1 MYVRKWV
8 SIKYWYVHKEGG
20 VEVSGAVWNMSI
32 NLSFFMEDW
41 IQMND
46 TMAIIYSK
54 MQILAQMFNK
64 GSKKMLPEECVMFF
78 PRPVLF

>member
-1 MYVRKWV
+1 
-8 SIKYWYVHKEGG
+8 
-20 VEVSGAVWNMSI
+20 
-32 NLSFFMEDW
+32 
-41 IQMND
+41 MND